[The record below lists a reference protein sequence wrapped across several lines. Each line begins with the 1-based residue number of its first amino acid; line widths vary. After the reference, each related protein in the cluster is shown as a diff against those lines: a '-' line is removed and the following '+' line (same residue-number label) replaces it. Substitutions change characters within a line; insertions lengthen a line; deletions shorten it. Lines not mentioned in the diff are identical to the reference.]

1 MVTQASDVQAKH
13 ENEWKYA
20 ARAMAWYG
28 WGSPIGA
35 GIFLVC
41 AAATIA
47 LVRYAVFG

>member
-1 MVTQASDVQAKH
+1 MEKTVRTEDQEWRYAS
-13 ENEWKYA
+13 A
-20 ARAMAWYG
+20 ALSWYG

-41 AAATIA
+41 VAATAA

>member
-1 MVTQASDVQAKH
+1 MS
-13 ENEWKYA
+13 
-20 ARAMAWYG
+20 WYG

-47 LVRYAVFG
+47 LLRYAILG